1 MLEAGAM
8 AGLES
13 GLAEE
18 DGVMAGP
25 ESGLAVK
32 DGVMVSGLTE
42 EDGVMAGPG
51 SGLAVEVVMLPA
63 RSFQQL
69 KGGSV
74 KVAFCL

>member
-1 MLEAGAM
+1 MTGNGTPSLGRGRGLLEAGAM

-13 GLAEE
+13 GLA
-18 DGVMAGP
+18 
-25 ESGLAVK
+25 
-32 DGVMVSGLTE
+32 E

>member
-13 GLAEE
+13 GLA
-18 DGVMAGP
+18 
-25 ESGLAVK
+25 
-32 DGVMVSGLTE
+32 E